1 MLKLSREA
9 RAAKFK
15 AIGQAIAASPGWHD
29 RVNDSDK
36 DQAFQLKR
44 YDTQNRDPED
54 PLNTDKRP
62 RTQVPLGP
70 RFKTPQYER
79 TILKP

>member
-15 AIGQAIAASPGWHD
+15 AIGKAISASPSWHD
-29 RVNDSDK
+29 RVDDSDK
-36 DQAFQLKR
+36 DQAFELKR

-54 PLNTDKRP
+54 PLNTDKRA
-62 RTQVPLGP
+62 RTEVPLGP
-70 RFKTPQYER
+70 RFKTPQWER
-79 TILKP
+79 TNRRP